1 MLISV
6 SLVAA
11 SETTISIDDYSVE
24 SGNTI
29 TAPIRINDIV
39 MLGGGEI
46 NFT

>member
-1 MLISV
+1 MLILI

-11 SETTISIDDYSVE
+11 SETTIGINDYSVE
-24 SGNTI
+24 PGNTI
-29 TAPIRINDIV
+29 TAPVRINDTV